1 MRLSRLIASFSI
13 FKLSLLLIIG
23 LALSNAYAQRTIK
36 DQAGAKDH
44 PLVSR
49 YAGSTLFAQGELN
62 FDQTTFFIAP
72 KKEATL
78 DGKIFN
84 YMYFGPSDRT
94 DLEIYRNYQ
103 QALSTNGFKIVHKCE
118 SAEQCAGDKYYGH
131 AQKWTGDGKGFRN
144 GYSAISYF
152 NNMPSYDPRFLVAQ
166 RDSAQ
171 GKTTVVLTTISDSTS
186 AAAGGKKYFM
196 QVIEE
201 KAMQTGQVAVTSA
214 EAIRSGVASEG
225 KIAFYGLFFDT
236 GKAQILPASK
246 PQLDEMAK
254 YLQAD
259 TARKFHIVGH
269 TDNQGSI
276 EGNITLSQQ
285 RAEAVVAQL
294 VRDYKI
300 DAKRIASRGV
310 ASFSP
315 MASNENDA
323 GRAKNR
329 RVELVAQ

>member
-1 MRLSRLIASFSI
+1 MQSSRFFSATYAFKPVFFLI
-13 FKLSLLLIIG
+13 LG
-23 LALSNAYAQRTIK
+23 LTISHAHAQRTIK

-72 KKEATL
+72 KKETTL
-78 DGKIFN
+78 EGKIYN
-84 YMYFGPSDRT
+84 YLYFGPSDRS
-94 DLEIYRNYQ
+94 DLEIFRNYQ
-103 QALSTNGFKIVHKCE
+103 QALSTNGFKIAHTCE
-118 SAEQCAGDKYYGH
+118 SVEKCAGDEYYGH
-131 AQKWTGDGKGFRN
+131 AKKWTGDGKGFRN
-144 GYSAISYF
+144 GYSPLSYF
-152 NNMPSYDPRFLVAQ
+152 NNMPSYDPRYLVAQ

-171 GKTTVVLTTISDSTS
+171 GKLTVVLTTVSDTTA
-186 AAAGGKKYFM
+186 AAAGGKKYFL

-214 EAIRSGVASEG
+214 EAIRSGLANEG
-225 KIAFYGLFFDT
+225 KIAFYGLFFET
-236 GKAQILPASK
+236 GKAQVLPASK

-259 TARKFHIVGH
+259 SSRKFYIVGH
-269 TDNQGSI
+269 TDNQGTV
-276 EGNITLSQQ
+276 EGNISLSQQ
-285 RAEAVVAQL
+285 RAESVASQL
-294 VRDYKI
+294 VRDYRV
-300 DAKRIASRGV
+300 DAKRIAARGV
-310 ASFSP
+310 ASFAP
-315 MASNENDA
+315 LASNEGDV